1 MHTNQLTPSLTSFTF
16 APGLDLRTIT
26 RDGEPWFLAV
36 DVCKALGIQNAT
48 DAVYEISDEDKLRQS
63 LGLRGR
69 TPWLINET
77 GLYALVFK
85 SRKAN
90 AKAFQKWVTGTVL
103 PTIRKTGMYLTPKV
117 AKEVVE
123 RPEVFL
129 ARALV
134 LAHDTINGLKEQASL
149 GSVKSFYVSIGEPA
163 KLF

>member
-1 MHTNQLTPSLTSFTF
+1 MLTATGRSSLHDQLGTVWRESSSL
-16 APGLDLRTIT
+16 
-26 RDGEPWFLAV
+26 LAA
-36 DVCKALGIQNAT
+36 DVCKALEIQNAT
-48 DAVYEISDEDKLRQS
+48 DAVYEIADEDKLRQS

-90 AKAFQKWVTGTVL
+90 AKTFQKWVTGTVL

-134 LAHDTINGLKEQASL
+134 LAHDTINGLAVQAE
-149 GSVKSFYVSIGEPA
+149 GMDPHARNPVRPCG
-163 KLF
+163 